1 MGMNGDHQTVSLD
14 EVLANIDTG
23 YFHTRLWW
31 VCGLGFA
38 AAAIEVVVMGF
49 VFPELRESW
58 KLDEYQ
64 LGLLASIVGL
74 GSIIGECLWGAV
86 ADRIGRRPVFLIT
99 VIVVVVAGIA
109 SACAPGP
116 FMLCGTRFF
125 VGFGYGGNIA
135 VDFALLSEFLATQAR
150 GKHLFWVSTFWP
162 VGQLFT
168 TLAAWALIPHYGWRI
183 FMACCVIPSLLAA
196 FSRPWIPESP
206 RWLLSRG
213 RAQEATQVLRDIAAT
228 NGKRPD
234 EVGLPD
240 GTQVT
245 LSNEVSQL
253 SGSSGDEFYGDTS
266 KLLSADLWRTTVGV
280 SIFVSALNFAGYGI
294 TTFMPS
300 FLEMKGIPGRTIYA
314 TMTLNALSQFPGV
327 FGVAALAPVYGRLT
341 LIQTSLFC
349 AAAALLAFAF
359 ARDRVYVA
367 MCTCFASMFLEG
379 GWAMFHVYV
388 PEAFPTELRA
398 SACGLLS
405 ATGSV
410 FAMAAPFISAYF
422 VERGLAFYA
431 IISFSA
437 IVGAASLLTWLF
449 LHIETTDRD
458 LQDKLKSVPSWLK
471 MSG

>member
-1 MGMNGDHQTVSLD
+1 MVMNGDQQAVSLD

-38 AAAIEVVVMGF
+38 AAAIEVVVMAF
-49 VFPELRESW
+49 VFPELRDAW

-64 LGLLASIVGL
+64 LGTLASIVGL
-74 GSIIGECLWGAV
+74 GSIIGECIWGAV
-86 ADRIGRRPVFLIT
+86 ADRIGRRPVFLMT
-99 VIVVVVAGIA
+99 VIVVVAAGIA

-116 FMLCGTRFF
+116 MVLCGTRFL

-135 VDFALLSEFLATQAR
+135 VDFALLSEFLATEAR
-150 GKHLFWVSTFWP
+150 GKHLFFVATFWP

-168 TLAAWALIPHYGWRI
+168 TLLAWSLIPHHGWRA
-183 FMACCVIPSLLAA
+183 FMACCALPSLLAA

-206 RWLLSRG
+206 RWLLTKG
-213 RAQEATQVLRDIAAT
+213 RVEEATQVLRDIAAT
-228 NGKRPD
+228 NGKRPE
-234 EVGLPD
+234 EVGLPE
-240 GTQVT
+240 GMQVT
-245 LSNEVSQL
+245 LANELSQL
-253 SGSSGDEFYGDTS
+253 TGASGDDFYGGIM
-266 KLLSADLWRTTVGV
+266 KLLSVDLWRTTLGV

-327 FGVAALAPVYGRLT
+327 FGSAALAPIYGRLT
-341 LIQTSLFC
+341 LIHVSLLC
-349 AAAALLAFAF
+349 AGVSLLVFAY
-359 ARDRVYVA
+359 ARDSVYVA
-367 MCTCFASMFLEG
+367 ICTCFASMFLES
-379 GWAMFHVYV
+379 GWAIFHVYV

-410 FAMAAPFISAYF
+410 FSMVAPFISAYF
-422 VERGLAFYA
+422 VERERPFYA
-431 IISFSA
+431 ILTFSA
-437 IVGAASLLTWLF
+437 IVVSASVLTWNF

-458 LQDKLKSVPSWLK
+458 LQDKIKSVPSWLK